1 MNNPFLDA
9 NLTTIER
16 TKTHLL
22 ELEMMGSYQDVP
34 LSKIRFL
41 FDGLV
46 LEISKLQGEVDEI
59 KKLIPKASE
68 VKDEQKSQTKRKGKG
83 K

>member
-1 MNNPFLDA
+1 MNNPFLEA

-16 TKTHLL
+16 TKTQLL
-22 ELEMMGSYQDVP
+22 ELEMMGSYQEVP
-34 LSKIRFL
+34 LSKIRYL

-46 LEISKLQGEVDEI
+46 LEISKLQGENDEI

-68 VKDEQKSQTKRKGKG
+68 AIDEQRPSSK
-83 K
+83 